1 MRYGFYLPTR
11 GPLSNRRDLARLVTA
26 AEKAGLHS
34 VMIADHIAVPVQSQS
49 TYPYTADGVFPSKGD
64 AMEQLALMA
73 FVAGITE
80 RLRIVS
86 SVMIVPHRNPV
97 FTAKALATIDVLSEG
112 RVTVGMGVGWFRE
125 EFEAL
130 QAPDFDRRGAVTNE
144 YIEIFKKLWTESPV
158 SHQGEFYRFDALRC
172 EPLPIQKPH
181 PPIWIGGHSRPALR
195 RAARYGDGW
204 HPVGAVAASPL
215 PPEEMRQKLDELK
228 RLTEAAGRDFG
239 KLTISF
245 KAPLYEPT
253 MMVVDGKR
261 RRFTGSP
268 GQVADDIR
276 EYGALGIS
284 EVIFDFRG
292 DTIAASLESMD
303 RFAREVMPLTR
314 G

>member
-1 MRYGFYLPTR
+1 LT
-11 GPLSNRRDLARLVTA
+11 NRRDLARFVTA
-26 AEKAGLHS
+26 GEAAGFHS
-34 VMIADHIAVPVQSQS
+34 VMIADHIAVPVESS
-49 TYPYTADGVFPSKGD
+49 SIYPYTIDGVFLSKGD
-64 AMEQLALMA
+64 ALEQLALMA
-73 FVAGITE
+73 FVAGKTE

-112 RVTVGMGVGWFRE
+112 RVTVGVGVGWFRE

-130 QAPDFDRRGAVTNE
+130 HAADFDKRGAVTNE
-144 YIEIFKKLWTESPV
+144 YLEIFKKLWTQSPV
-158 SHQGEFYRFDALRC
+158 SHEGAFYRFDPLRC
-172 EPLPIQKPH
+172 EPLPVQKPH

-215 PPEEMRQKLDELK
+215 PPEEMRRKIDELK
-228 RLTEAAGRDFG
+228 RLTEAEGRDFG
-239 KLTISF
+239 KIAISF
-245 KAPLYEPT
+245 KAPLYEPNL
-253 MMVVDGKR
+253 MVVDGKR
-261 RRFTGSP
+261 RRFTGP
-268 GQVADDIR
+268 AEQVADDIR

-284 EVIFDFRG
+284 ELIFDFRG
-292 DTIAASLESMD
+292 DTIGASMEGMD